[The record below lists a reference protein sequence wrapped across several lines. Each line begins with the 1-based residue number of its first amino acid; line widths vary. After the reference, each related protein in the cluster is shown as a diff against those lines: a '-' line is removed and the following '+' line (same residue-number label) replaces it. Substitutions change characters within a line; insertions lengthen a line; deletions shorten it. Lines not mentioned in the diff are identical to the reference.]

1 MLVEKNTSLQNLN
14 TFGIAASAD
23 VLVRL
28 TSTQAVQEVA
38 SSAILRTPQGALR
51 PSLVL
56 GGGSNIVLS
65 GDVVHAVVLKME
77 IPGMALVE
85 ETAKHWIVQAGAGVR
100 WHDLVEWTLQ
110 QGWGGLENLA
120 LIPGTVGAAPVQ
132 NIGAYGV
139 ELQDRFHSLDA
150 VDLRTGQ
157 VFTLDAAQCAF
168 AYRDSV
174 FKHVPAQAGDFGLA
188 GQAVI
193 TQVRL
198 ALPKQWQPEL
208 GYLELQR
215 KAESLGTAQP
225 SAQQVCDWVCAIR
238 RAKLPDPA
246 QIGNAGSFFKN
257 PTVTQEQCRDT
268 IAREPKIVYY
278 PLPDGCIKLAAGW
291 LIDACGWKGKTLGRA
306 GVYEHQALVLV
317 NRGTPGSCDNS
328 VTGGE
333 VLTLAA
339 AIQTS
344 VYERFGIRLE
354 PEPIVV

>member
-132 NIGAYGV
+132 FGHAGLVDIKAD
-139 ELQDRFHSLDA
+139 DRA
-150 VDLRTGQ
+150 VFAKFNGQ
-157 VFTLDAAQCAF
+157 GQADI
-168 AYRDSV
+168 
-174 FKHVPAQAGDFGLA
+174 AQANQGNGCVVQVHDF
-188 GQAVI
+188 VSEI
-193 TQVRL
+193 
-198 ALPKQWQPEL
+198 
-208 GYLELQR
+208 
-215 KAESLGTAQP
+215 
-225 SAQQVCDWVCAIR
+225 
-238 RAKLPDPA
+238 
-246 QIGNAGSFFKN
+246 
-257 PTVTQEQCRDT
+257 
-268 IAREPKIVYY
+268 
-278 PLPDGCIKLAAGW
+278 
-291 LIDACGWKGKTLGRA
+291 
-306 GVYEHQALVLV
+306 
-317 NRGTPGSCDNS
+317 
-328 VTGGE
+328 
-333 VLTLAA
+333 
-339 AIQTS
+339 
-344 VYERFGIRLE
+344 
-354 PEPIVV
+354 